1 FRRLAAAMRTGATVA
16 PGPTPRDLTCCQTT
30 VQTGV
35 VFDDKPLF
43 VSFGSVYQNAAAAYR
58 AGQTARAVFWGG
70 HPKNNPR
77 IQGTFLSVE
86 RKVGAT
92 WVAVARDWDWETR
105 YRWQRN
111 NCFPTFACS
120 LVTTEWT
127 IPLGTPDG
135 AYRIRHFGEWKSG
148 WDGLIRPYSGTS
160 REFVVYH

>member
-1 FRRLAAAMRTGATVA
+1 MRAGAAVA
-16 PGPTPRDLTCCQTT
+16 PGPTPRDLSCCQTT

-43 VSFGSVYQNAAAAYR
+43 VSFGSVSQDAASSYA

-77 IQGTFLSVE
+77 IQDTFLAVE
-86 RKVGAT
+86 RKQGTT
-92 WVAVARDWDWETR
+92 WVRVAGDWDWETR

-111 NCFPTFACS
+111 NCIPTLACS
-120 LVTTEWT
+120 LVTIEWT
-127 IPLGTPDG
+127 IPPDTPDG
-135 AYRIRHFGEWKSG
+135 VYRLRHFGDWKSG

-160 REFVVYH
+160 REFVVHH